1 MVDICCNMICTF
13 VSGYFERSVND
24 TIKSHILKHLL
35 TCNDCR
41 KKYEMYANKNKKA
54 FDLKEECITL
64 LKSGNMPDR
73 NREMLRDTFQKEYP
87 NVDISD
93 CRIHFSYL
101 ARTNNLES
109 LKKIKSVGDMLEER
123 LEFSDEI
130 LIARVAEFG
139 KYLAKKMCEELDMLE
154 NCYAKDVKIG
164 VPKDE
169 IV

>member
-64 LKSGNMPDR
+64 LKNGNMP
-73 NREMLRDTFQKEYP
+73 E
-87 NVDISD
+87 V
-93 CRIHFSYL
+93 
-101 ARTNNLES
+101 
-109 LKKIKSVGDMLEER
+109 
-123 LEFSDEI
+123 I
-130 LIARVAEFG
+130 LITKG
-139 KYLAKKMCEELDMLE
+139 HL
-154 NCYAKDVKIG
+154 
-164 VPKDE
+164 
-169 IV
+169 